1 MFKKDSFWFGTV
13 LGLILPAI
21 AVYFVE
27 ILKMDIQF
35 EGKNHLIYI
44 IVAAINLILVRVYY
58 GKGIEQT
65 ARGII
70 AVTFICAFAIFM
82 YKSNS

>member
-1 MFKKDSFWFGTV
+1 MFSKDSFWLGSFFGS
-13 LGLILPAI
+13 ILPVVS
-21 AVYFVE
+21 VYLVE

-35 EGKNHLIYI
+35 QGKNYLVYI
-44 IVAAINLILVRVYY
+44 MVAAINLILVRVYY

-70 AVTFICAFAIFM
+70 GITFICAFAIFM

>member
-1 MFKKDSFWFGTV
+1 MFKKDSFWFGIL
-13 LGLILPAI
+13 LGLMLPAI
-21 AVYFVE
+21 SVYFVE
-27 ILKMDIQF
+27 IMKMDIQF
-35 EGKNHLIYI
+35 QDKNYLVYI

-70 AVTFICAFAIFM
+70 AITFICAFAIFM

>member
-27 ILKMDIQF
+27 VLKMDIQF
-35 EGKNHLIYI
+35 EGKNHLVYI
-44 IVAAINLILVRVYY
+44 LTAAINLILVRVYY

-70 AVTFICAFAIFM
+70 AITFICAFAIFM
-82 YKSNS
+82 YNS